1 MNNTIEIFGLVLEPV
16 HFSALTAVTVIGAA
30 VRALWHLRAIRQE
43 AKGKAFDRFMAT
55 RTLVVKDGDKKR
67 IVLRNAIEPSR
78 LEDHVR
84 GAQLRKDMVRRAA
97 YCTVDQ
103 PFLLMDTPEAQVKML
118 HAVRNALTVLN
129 REGEAAEEAGLPVIK
144 TPVRFSVTAADAS
157 GDAVR
162 MIRVQLMNDER
173 LEHFLGAD
181 KDSPIWSFEAGQ
193 KSHRTRIGTLA
204 VMAPAYFD
212 NGGMMKDGKG
222 QLFQI
227 VETFELKVPDYTAGL
242 SLATVRDLIQD
253 ALRRQEKP
261 RVSA

>member
-1 MNNTIEIFGLVLEPV
+1 VN
-16 HFSALTAVTVIGAA
+16 
-30 VRALWHLRAIRQE
+30 
-43 AKGKAFDRFMAT
+43 
-55 RTLVVKDGDKKR
+55 
-67 IVLRNAIEPSR
+67 
-78 LEDHVR
+78 
-84 GAQLRKDMVRRAA
+84 
-97 YCTVDQ
+97 Q

-162 MIRVQLMNDER
+162 MIRIQFMKDER
-173 LEHFLGAD
+173 LKHFHGAD
-181 KDSPIWSFEAGQ
+181 KDSPMWSFESGQ

-204 VMAPAYFD
+204 VMASAYFD

-242 SLATVRDLIQD
+242 SYTIVRDLIQD
-253 ALRRQEKP
+253 VLRRQEKS